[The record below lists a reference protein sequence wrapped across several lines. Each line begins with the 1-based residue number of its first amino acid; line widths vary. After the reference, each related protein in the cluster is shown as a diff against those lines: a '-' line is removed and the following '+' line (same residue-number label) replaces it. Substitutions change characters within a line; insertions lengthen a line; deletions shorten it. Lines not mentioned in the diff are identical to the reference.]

1 MTIEHI
7 LLLIGVGLV
16 AGIINVMAGGG
27 SLLTLPSLVFLGL
40 PGPVANGS
48 NRLAILLQNAVA
60 TYQFFRDGYS
70 DFKLSL
76 TLTLCA
82 LPGTILGAW
91 AGTHLGGVWFNRVL
105 AGVMVIVMF
114 LMAQRKKKKPKKDSS
129 GGNARISSKRYYAA
143 LGLMLLVGFYGGFI
157 QAGVGFIIMAVLH
170 RVLGLDLI
178 RVNMHKVFIV
188 GAYTIVALFV
198 FAISGEVNW
207 IAGLTLAAGNMTGG
221 ILGTKLAIKKG
232 EKIIKIFLYVVLT
245 VMVIKLLFFQ

>member
-1 MTIEHI
+1 
-7 LLLIGVGLV
+7 
-16 AGIINVMAGGG
+16 MAGGG

-105 AGVMVIVMF
+105 AGVMVLVMI
-114 LMAQRKKKKPKKDSS
+114 LMARRKKNHSQGSDE
-129 GGNARISSKRYYAA
+129 NQQISKKRYYSAHA
-143 LGLMLLVGFYGGFI
+143 LMLLVGLYGGFI

-170 RVLGLDLI
+170 RVLRLDLI

-188 GAYTIVALFV
+188 GSYTVVALLV
-198 FAISGEVNW
+198 FALSGEVNW
-207 IAGLTLAAGNMTGG
+207 IAGLTLAAGNATGG

-232 EKIIKIFLYVVLT
+232 EKLIRIFLYVVLI
-245 VMVIKLLFFQ
+245 VMVIKLLLSQ

>member
-1 MTIEHI
+1 MSIEHI
-7 LLLIGVGLV
+7 LLLVGVGLV
-16 AGIINVMAGGG
+16 AGIVNVMAGGG

-60 TYQFFRDGYS
+60 TVQFFRDGYS

-82 LPGTILGAW
+82 LPGTVLGAW
-91 AGTHLGGVWFNRVL
+91 AGTKLEGIWFNRVL
-105 AGVMVIVMF
+105 AAVMVLVML
-114 LMAQRKKKKPKKDSS
+114 LMMRRKKKRTEDNTVNNE
-129 GGNARISSKRYYAA
+129 GISPKRYYAA
-143 LGLMLLVGFYGGFI
+143 HGLMLLVGLYGGFI

-170 RVLGLDLI
+170 RVLRFDLI

-188 GAYTIVALFV
+188 GSYTVVALFV

-207 IAGLTLAAGNMTGG
+207 IAGLTLAAGNATGG

-232 EKIIKIFLYVVLT
+232 DKLIRIFLYTVLI
-245 VMVIKLLFFQ
+245 VMVIKLLIIH

>member
-1 MTIEHI
+1 MSLEHI

-16 AGIINVMAGGG
+16 AGIINIMAGGG

-48 NRLAILLQNAVA
+48 NRLAILLQNGVA
-60 TYQFFRDGYS
+60 TVQFFRDGYS

-82 LPGTILGAW
+82 LPGTVLGAW
-91 AGTHLGGVWFNRVL
+91 AGTKLEGVWFNRVL
-105 AGVMVIVMF
+105 AAVMVLVML
-114 LMAQRKKKKPKKDSS
+114 LMARRKKKGTEDNIDNQEGVSP
-129 GGNARISSKRYYAA
+129 KRYYTAH
-143 LGLMLLVGFYGGFI
+143 GLMLLVGLYGGFI

-170 RVLGLDLI
+170 RVLRLDLI

-188 GAYTIVALFV
+188 GSYTVVALFV

-207 IAGLTLAAGNMTGG
+207 VAGLTLAAGNATGG

-232 EKIIKIFLYVVLT
+232 DKLIRVFLYTVLT
-245 VMVIKLLFFQ
+245 VMVIKLLITH

>member
-1 MTIEHI
+1 MSIEHI
-7 LLLIGVGLV
+7 LLLIGVGFI
-16 AGIINVMAGGG
+16 AGIINIMAGGG

-91 AGTHLGGVWFNRVL
+91 AGTHLGGIWFNRVL
-105 AGVMVIVMF
+105 AGVMVLVMI
-114 LMAQRKKKKPKKDSS
+114 LMAQRRKKNHSQSVP
-129 GGNARISSKRYYAA
+129 NNNQQISKKRYYSAHA
-143 LGLMLLVGFYGGFI
+143 LMLLVGLYGGFI

-170 RVLGLDLI
+170 RVLKLDLI

-188 GAYTIVALFV
+188 GSYTVVALAV
-198 FAISGEVNW
+198 FALSGEVNW
-207 IAGLTLAAGNMTGG
+207 VAGLTLAAGNATGG

-232 EKIIKIFLYVVLT
+232 EKLIRIFLYVVLI
-245 VMVIKLLFFQ
+245 VMVIKLLLSH